1 MFMDFSA
8 FNWKSHHKKHFIIVL
23 NKILVAT
30 TNSLGQVGHYPNQP
44 FPESR
49 TYGGEDAHVMLLDD
63 NFSKVKKNRIE
74 YDTFPTKCF

>member
-1 MFMDFSA
+1 
-8 FNWKSHHKKHFIIVL
+8 
-23 NKILVAT
+23 LVAT

-49 TYGGEDAHVMLLDD
+49 TYEGDAHVMLLDD

-74 YDTFPTKCF
+74 YDTFPTKGF

>member
-1 MFMDFSA
+1 
-8 FNWKSHHKKHFIIVL
+8 
-23 NKILVAT
+23 LVAT

-49 TYGGEDAHVMLLDD
+49 TYGGDAHVMLLDD

-74 YDTFPTKCF
+74 YDTFPTKGF